1 MRAYFGYLQS
11 LVHAAGTAS
20 IAQSSAAAT
29 VAQAHDAPLAFGSNE
44 RYGWN
49 AEAQRAG
56 QGQGQQAQGQG
67 QQAQGQGQQ
76 VGLHAGITEQLSAAQ
91 FSDRATA
98 SAAAAAPP
106 QLPTLEALL
115 HANKNV
121 W

>member
-1 MRAYFGYLQS
+1 VLQVMRAYFGYLES

-44 RYGWN
+44 QYGWN

-67 QQAQGQGQQ
+67 QR

-91 FSDRATA
+91 FSSIATA

-115 HANKNV
+115 RANKNV